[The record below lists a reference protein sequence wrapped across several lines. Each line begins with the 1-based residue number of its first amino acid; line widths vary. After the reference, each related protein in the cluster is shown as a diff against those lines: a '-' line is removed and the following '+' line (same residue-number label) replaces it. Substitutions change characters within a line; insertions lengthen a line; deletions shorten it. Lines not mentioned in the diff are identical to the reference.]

1 MKKKLP
7 LLLLLFLVCILSISA
22 ISATENTANNDVI
35 GADNNKENNLE
46 INIPDDNVSTGNEN
60 FELSL
65 EQNNN
70 DELKDSGELNFNDLN
85 RIINGNSNSTIYL
98 SNNYK
103 YDEDS
108 DTDFVNGIII
118 DRDLMIYGNG
128 ITLNGDKKARIFNV
142 IDFNLN
148 VSFYDIHFIN
158 GHSSNGCGGAIH
170 GGTSYNCN
178 FNDNYAYD
186 GGALCSGTAYN
197 CTFKDNEA
205 EHNGGAIFDGNAY
218 NCTFTENEAVSGGAM
233 SDSYAYNSTF
243 TENEADKGG
252 AMYGGV
258 AFNSTF
264 TKNEAEKGGAMYE
277 SVADECFFKKNHAD
291 DGGGAMYKGEAFY
304 CDFVSNSARDDGG
317 AMYRGNAYACTF
329 TENEAAYEDER
340 YAVYEYYNGGA
351 IYDGNAYDCTFIENF
366 ANDGGA
372 MYDGSARNCIFK
384 ENLAFHSGGAVNDVD
399 AYYCTFTENRAH
411 ERNGGGMNNGNA
423 YHCIF
428 KKNSLGSFS
437 GYGRALADSNA
448 YNCTLKDHPG
458 DSGAMV
464 GGKAALCKFN
474 GDPIDDVDIIHPA
487 IHVSDH
493 VLTYNSGEK
502 LEFDL
507 IANNILLDGFNLTI
521 KIYKDNQLY
530 TTVYGLSGEGWIV
543 DLEPGDYTAD
553 LMLTDFPKEKSSFAN
568 ITVRSTFADLN
579 TTINGNNNS
588 TIYLSNNDYFK
599 FDIASDVELIN
610 GIIINRDLTI
620 YGNGTTINGDAIT
633 RIFKVEDNVNVKFYN
648 INFINGKAV
657 DGGAIYGGN
666 AYNCF
671 FRENTAEKDGGAI
684 YGGNAVNCT
693 FNFNAAERDGGAIYL
708 GNATDC
714 TFNINT
720 AEKDGGAITQGNAYN
735 STFIQNH
742 ADNLGG
748 AIHLGNAAG
757 CTFTSNTAGTGGAI
771 SQGNVYN
778 STFILNRADNVGG
791 AIYLGNATDCTFTN
805 STSETGGVMYGGNAK
820 NCTFTK
826 NKAYAFGGAI
836 YGGNVIDCTFA
847 KNKADRGGAIYQGNA
862 NNCTFTDNTAEKDG
876 GAIFKGDAINCTF
889 IGNTAHHGGAMNCE
903 DINRNYTA
911 EGCTFIG
918 NSADGGGATYFV
930 DVFNCIFT
938 NNTSTCDGGAVYKR
952 AAVNCTFTGNTA
964 ERDGGAIFKGDAIN
978 CTFIGN
984 SVQHQGGAMYEG
996 TACLC
1001 IFNEDSTKDTK
1012 IIHPIINVLNYA
1024 STYNSGEKLKFNLTA
1039 NDMVFDGFK
1048 TSIAIYKNGSLVKTA
1063 SGLSGE
1069 GWIVDLGPGEYTA
1082 VLSLTDYPDEKSSNA
1097 TINVSKGN
1105 TIIDISPINNAKVG
1119 QELTI
1124 NYTTNSNGTVTIKVN
1139 GQKISGNKFTPTKV
1153 GSYVVSV
1160 EVAENDYY
1168 AATSNE
1174 TAFTVKTNAVVVIS
1188 PITNVVVG
1196 QEVTI
1201 NYTTNSNG
1209 TVTIKVNGQK
1219 ISGNKFTPTKVGS
1232 YNLTVEV
1239 AENDYYTAA
1248 SNQTTFTAEK
1258 TDAVVEISPIT
1269 NVVVGQE
1276 VTINYTTNSNGTVTI
1291 KVNGQKISG
1300 TKFTPT
1306 KEGIYNVSVEVA
1318 ENDYYTAASNE
1329 TAFTV
1334 EKISA
1339 MVVISPIANVVVGQE
1354 VTINYTTNS
1363 NGTVTI
1369 KVDGQKI
1376 NGTKFTPTKEGSYNV
1391 TVKIA
1396 ENDYYTEASNQ
1407 TKFWVEK
1414 IDNYTADINIGEDSV
1429 TVILPEDI
1437 NGKLTVKVGNEIFTV
1452 PVKNGVAVIPYDDL
1466 PAGENSI
1473 TVTYRGDNKYAEKSF
1488 DFNVTVEPKVIIT
1501 AKDLIKY
1508 YGSPDRFVVSIK
1520 DSEGRPIAGQIV
1532 YITLNG
1538 KTYDRT
1544 TDNAGMAS
1552 IGVNLNSGN
1561 YTAAVKVNETELTA
1575 SITVLSTV
1583 NGTNIVKIFRNATQY
1598 YVTARDSNGNYLPEN
1613 TEIEFNINGV
1623 FYKRKVTGDKGL
1635 VKLNINLNP
1644 NTYIITA
1651 YNTVTGELTSNNITV
1666 LSRLTENKNITMY
1679 EKNGTKY
1686 TVRVLDETGKA
1697 VGAGEKVTFNINGVF
1712 YTRTT
1717 DANGYATIN
1726 LNLNPGNY
1734 IITAM
1739 YGDSTVTN
1747 NIEILPRL
1755 VASDLVKKYGTPD
1768 QFKAQLLDGKGNPV
1782 VGEKITFNINGV
1794 LYNRPTDADG
1804 FAKLNINLMPG
1815 KYVIT
1820 SSYGSFVC
1828 GNTVTVNG

>member
-7 LLLLLFLVCILSISA
+7 LLLLLLFLVCILSISA

-46 INIPDDNVSTGNEN
+46 INIPDDNVSTGKEN
-60 FELSL
+60 CVLSL

-103 YDEDS
+103 YNEES
-108 DTDFVNGIII
+108 DQDFVNGIII
-118 DRDLMIYGNG
+118 DRDLTIYGNG
-128 ITLNGDKKARIFNV
+128 ITLNGNKMARIFNV

-170 GGTSYNCN
+170 GGTAYNCN

-205 EHNGGAIFDGNAY
+205 KHDGGAIFDGYAY
-218 NCTFTENEAVSGGAM
+218 NCTFTENEAVTGGAM

-264 TKNEAEKGGAMYE
+264 KENEADNGGAMYE

-317 AMYRGNAYACTF
+317 AMYRGTAYACTF
-329 TENEAAYEDER
+329 TENEAAYINER
-340 YAVYEYYNGGA
+340 YAVYEYYKGGA
-351 IYDGNAYDCTFIENF
+351 IYDGNAYECTFIENF
-366 ANDGGA
+366 AGDGGA
-372 MYDGSARNCIFK
+372 MYDGSAHNCIFK
-384 ENLAFHSGGAVNDVD
+384 ENKAQDNGGAIADGD
-399 AYYCTFTENRAH
+399 AYYCTFTKNIMY
-411 ERNGGGMNNGNA
+411 NKYGGGMYNGNA

-428 KKNSLGSFS
+428 QKNSEGECAHA
-437 GYGRALADSNA
+437 GGAMAYSNA
-448 YNCTLKDHPG
+448 YNCTFKDN
-458 DSGAMV
+458 SGQYEAMFI
-464 GGKAALCKFN
+464 GKAALCKFN
-474 GDPIDDVDIIHPA
+474 GDSTDGVDIIHPA
-487 IHVSDH
+487 IHVSDY
-493 VLTYNSGEK
+493 VSTYNSGEK

-507 IANNILLDGFNLTI
+507 VVDNMIFDGFNTTI

-553 LMLTDFPKEKSSFAN
+553 LMLTDFPKEKTSIAT

-599 FDIASDVELIN
+599 YYGISDFELIY

-620 YGNGTTINGDAIT
+620 YGNGTTINGDAMA

-671 FRENTAEKDGGAI
+671 FRENTAERDGGAI
-684 YGGNAVNCT
+684 YGGNAVDCT
-693 FNFNAAERDGGAIYL
+693 FTFNAAERDGGAIYL

-748 AIHLGNAAG
+748 AIHLGNATD

-862 NNCTFTDNTAEKDG
+862 NNCTFTDNTADKGGAICQGNANNCTFTKNTADKGGAICQGNANNCTFTKNTAEDDG
-876 GAIFKGDAINCTF
+876 GAIFEGGAINCTF
-889 IGNTAHHGGAMNCE
+889 IGNKADDHGGAIHHG
-903 DINRNYTA
+903 DGKFTA
-911 EGCTFIG
+911 VNCTFTG
-918 NSADGGGATYFV
+918 NSANGGGATYGV
-930 DVFNCIFT
+930 DAVNCIFT
-938 NNTSTCDGGAVYKR
+938 NNTSTCDGGAVYYGDAK
-952 AAVNCTFTGNTA
+952 NCTFTGNTA

-984 SVQHQGGAMYEG
+984 SAKHKGGAMYEG
-996 TACLC
+996 AACLC
-1001 IFNEDSTKDTK
+1001 IFNGDSTKDTK
-1012 IIHPIINVLNYA
+1012 IIHPVINVLNYT

-1139 GQKISGNKFTPTKV
+1139 GQKIKGSKFTPTKEGIYNVTVEVAENDYYIAASNKTTFTVEKTDAVVEISPITNVVVGQEVTINYTTNSNGTVTIKVNGQKISGNKFTPTKV

-1188 PITNVVVG
+1188 PIANAIVGQEVTINYTTNSNGTVTIKVDGQKISGNKFTPTKEGIYNVSVDVAENDYYTVASNETVFTVEKISAVVVISPIANVVVGQEVTIKYNTNSNGTVTVKVNGQKIKGSKFTPTKEGIYNVSVDVAENDYYSEASNETAFTVEKISAVVVISPIADVVVG

-1219 ISGNKFTPTKVGS
+1219 IKGS
-1232 YNLTVEV
+1232 
-1239 AENDYYTAA
+1239 
-1248 SNQTTFTAEK
+1248 
-1258 TDAVVEISPIT
+1258 
-1269 NVVVGQE
+1269 
-1276 VTINYTTNSNGTVTI
+1276 
-1291 KVNGQKISG
+1291 
-1300 TKFTPT
+1300 KFTPT
-1306 KEGIYNVSVEVA
+1306 KEGIYNVTVEVA
-1318 ENDYYTAASNE
+1318 VNDYYTAASNE
-1329 TAFTV
+1329 TVFTV

-1339 MVVISPIANVVVGQE
+1339 VVL
-1354 VTINYTTNS
+1354 
-1363 NGTVTI
+1363 
-1369 KVDGQKI
+1369 
-1376 NGTKFTPTKEGSYNV
+1376 
-1391 TVKIA
+1391 
-1396 ENDYYTEASNQ
+1396 
-1407 TKFWVEK
+1407 W
-1414 IDNYTADINIGEDSV
+1414 
-1429 TVILPEDI
+1429 
-1437 NGKLTVKVGNEIFTV
+1437 
-1452 PVKNGVAVIPYDDL
+1452 
-1466 PAGENSI
+1466 
-1473 TVTYRGDNKYAEKSF
+1473 
-1488 DFNVTVEPKVIIT
+1488 
-1501 AKDLIKY
+1501 
-1508 YGSPDRFVVSIK
+1508 
-1520 DSEGRPIAGQIV
+1520 
-1532 YITLNG
+1532 
-1538 KTYDRT
+1538 
-1544 TDNAGMAS
+1544 
-1552 IGVNLNSGN
+1552 
-1561 YTAAVKVNETELTA
+1561 
-1575 SITVLSTV
+1575 
-1583 NGTNIVKIFRNATQY
+1583 
-1598 YVTARDSNGNYLPEN
+1598 
-1613 TEIEFNINGV
+1613 
-1623 FYKRKVTGDKGL
+1623 
-1635 VKLNINLNP
+1635 
-1644 NTYIITA
+1644 
-1651 YNTVTGELTSNNITV
+1651 
-1666 LSRLTENKNITMY
+1666 
-1679 EKNGTKY
+1679 
-1686 TVRVLDETGKA
+1686 
-1697 VGAGEKVTFNINGVF
+1697 
-1712 YTRTT
+1712 
-1717 DANGYATIN
+1717 
-1726 LNLNPGNY
+1726 
-1734 IITAM
+1734 
-1739 YGDSTVTN
+1739 
-1747 NIEILPRL
+1747 
-1755 VASDLVKKYGTPD
+1755 
-1768 QFKAQLLDGKGNPV
+1768 LL
-1782 VGEKITFNINGV
+1782 
-1794 LYNRPTDADG
+1794 
-1804 FAKLNINLMPG
+1804 
-1815 KYVIT
+1815 
-1820 SSYGSFVC
+1820 
-1828 GNTVTVNG
+1828 

>member
-1 MKKKLP
+1 MYLTVFSP
-7 LLLLLFLVCILSISA
+7 TTLQLV
-22 ISATENTANNDVI
+22 
-35 GADNNKENNLE
+35 
-46 INIPDDNVSTGNEN
+46 
-60 FELSL
+60 
-65 EQNNN
+65 
-70 DELKDSGELNFNDLN
+70 
-85 RIINGNSNSTIYL
+85 
-98 SNNYK
+98 
-103 YDEDS
+103 
-108 DTDFVNGIII
+108 
-118 DRDLMIYGNG
+118 
-128 ITLNGDKKARIFNV
+128 
-142 IDFNLN
+142 
-148 VSFYDIHFIN
+148 
-158 GHSSNGCGGAIH
+158 
-170 GGTSYNCN
+170 
-178 FNDNYAYD
+178 
-186 GGALCSGTAYN
+186 
-197 CTFKDNEA
+197 
-205 EHNGGAIFDGNAY
+205 
-218 NCTFTENEAVSGGAM
+218 
-233 SDSYAYNSTF
+233 
-243 TENEADKGG
+243 
-252 AMYGGV
+252 
-258 AFNSTF
+258 
-264 TKNEAEKGGAMYE
+264 
-277 SVADECFFKKNHAD
+277 
-291 DGGGAMYKGEAFY
+291 
-304 CDFVSNSARDDGG
+304 
-317 AMYRGNAYACTF
+317 
-329 TENEAAYEDER
+329 
-340 YAVYEYYNGGA
+340 
-351 IYDGNAYDCTFIENF
+351 
-366 ANDGGA
+366 
-372 MYDGSARNCIFK
+372 
-384 ENLAFHSGGAVNDVD
+384 
-399 AYYCTFTENRAH
+399 
-411 ERNGGGMNNGNA
+411 
-423 YHCIF
+423 
-428 KKNSLGSFS
+428 
-437 GYGRALADSNA
+437 
-448 YNCTLKDHPG
+448 
-458 DSGAMV
+458 MV
-464 GGKAALCKFN
+464 
-474 GDPIDDVDIIHPA
+474 
-487 IHVSDH
+487 
-493 VLTYNSGEK
+493 
-502 LEFDL
+502 
-507 IANNILLDGFNLTI
+507 
-521 KIYKDNQLY
+521 
-530 TTVYGLSGEGWIV
+530 
-543 DLEPGDYTAD
+543 
-553 LMLTDFPKEKSSFAN
+553 
-568 ITVRSTFADLN
+568 
-579 TTINGNNNS
+579 
-588 TIYLSNNDYFK
+588 
-599 FDIASDVELIN
+599 
-610 GIIINRDLTI
+610 
-620 YGNGTTINGDAIT
+620 
-633 RIFKVEDNVNVKFYN
+633 
-648 INFINGKAV
+648 
-657 DGGAIYGGN
+657 
-666 AYNCF
+666 
-671 FRENTAEKDGGAI
+671 
-684 YGGNAVNCT
+684 
-693 FNFNAAERDGGAIYL
+693 
-708 GNATDC
+708 
-714 TFNINT
+714 
-720 AEKDGGAITQGNAYN
+720 
-735 STFIQNH
+735 
-742 ADNLGG
+742 
-748 AIHLGNAAG
+748 
-757 CTFTSNTAGTGGAI
+757 
-771 SQGNVYN
+771 
-778 STFILNRADNVGG
+778 
-791 AIYLGNATDCTFTN
+791 
-805 STSETGGVMYGGNAK
+805 
-820 NCTFTK
+820 
-826 NKAYAFGGAI
+826 
-836 YGGNVIDCTFA
+836 
-847 KNKADRGGAIYQGNA
+847 
-862 NNCTFTDNTAEKDG
+862 
-876 GAIFKGDAINCTF
+876 
-889 IGNTAHHGGAMNCE
+889 
-903 DINRNYTA
+903 
-911 EGCTFIG
+911 
-918 NSADGGGATYFV
+918 
-930 DVFNCIFT
+930 
-938 NNTSTCDGGAVYKR
+938 
-952 AAVNCTFTGNTA
+952 

-984 SVQHQGGAMYEG
+984 SAQHQGGAMYEG

-1139 GQKISGNKFTPTKV
+1139 GQKIKGSKFTPTKEGIYNLTVEVAENDYYIAASNKTTFTVEKTDAVVEISPITNVVVGQEVTINYTTNSNGTVTIKVNGQKISGNKFTPTKV

-1188 PITNVVVG
+1188 PIANAIVG

-1209 TVTIKVNGQK
+1209 TVTIKVNNQP
-1219 ISGNKFTPTKVGS
+1219 INSTKFTPTKEGI
-1232 YNLTVEV
+1232 YNVTVEI

-1248 SNQTTFTAEK
+1248 SNQTTFTVEK

-1269 NVVVGQE
+1269 
-1276 VTINYTTNSNGTVTI
+1276 
-1291 KVNGQKISG
+1291 
-1300 TKFTPT
+1300 
-1306 KEGIYNVSVEVA
+1306 
-1318 ENDYYTAASNE
+1318 
-1329 TAFTV
+1329 
-1334 EKISA
+1334 
-1339 MVVISPIANVVVGQE
+1339 NVVVGQE

-1391 TVKIA
+1391 TVEIA
-1396 ENDYYTEASNQ
+1396 ENDYYTAASNKTTFTAEKTDAVVEISPITNAIVGQEVTINYTTNSNGTVTIKVNGQKISSNKFTPIKAGSYNVTVEVAVNDYYTAASNKTAFTAEKTDAVVEISPITNAVVGQEITINYTTNSNGTVTIKVNCQKINGTKFTPIKAGHYIVTVEVAVNDYYTAASNQ

-1613 TEIEFNINGV
+1613 TEIDFNINGII
-1623 FYKRKVTGDKGL
+1623 YKRKVTGDKGL
-1635 VKLNINLNP
+1635 VKLNLNLNP

-1734 IITAM
+1734 ITTAM
-1739 YGDSTVTN
+1739 YGDSTVAN

-1755 VASDLVKKYGTPD
+1755 VASDLDKKYGTPD